1 MPVKTLSINGVQITA
16 QDDATVLE
24 AATDAGIEIPTLCH
38 LDGLGD
44 LGACRLC
51 LVEVTGSPKLHAACV
66 LKVEECM
73 EVWTDTERLRKYR
86 RMTIELLFAERN
98 HVCAV
103 CVANGHCD
111 LQDLAVKHGITH
123 VRYAYLYP
131 KASVDTSHARFV
143 LDHNR
148 CVLCQRCVRVCSE
161 FEGAQ
166 TKGVMGRGTT
176 SRIINDLNQ
185 PWETSQ
191 TCTSCGKCVQVC
203 PTGALSEQGSSV
215 AEMAKR
221 RQFLPYLKEMRK
233 NRQ

>member
-1 MPVKTLSINGVQITA
+1 MSVKTLTINGVQITA
-16 QDDATVLE
+16 PEGATVLD
-24 AATDAGIEIPTLCH
+24 AATDAGIDIPTLCH

-51 LVEVTGSPKLHAACV
+51 LVEVSGSPKLHAACV

-73 EVWTDTERLRKYR
+73 EIWTDTERLRKYR
-86 RMTIELLFAERN
+86 RMTLELLFAERN

-123 VRYAYLYP
+123 IRYAYLYP
-131 KASVDTSHARFV
+131 KAGVDASHQRFV

-185 PWETSQ
+185 AWETSE
-191 TCTSCGKCVQVC
+191 TSTSCGKCVHDC
-203 PTGALSEQGSSV
+203 PTGALSEKGSSV

>member
-1 MPVKTLSINGVQITA
+1 MSVKTLTINGVQVTA
-16 QDDATVLE
+16 PEGSTVLE
-24 AATDAGIEIPTLCH
+24 AATEAGIEIPTLCH

-51 LVEVTGSPKLHAACV
+51 LVELTGSPKLHPACV
-66 LKVEECM
+66 LTVGEGM
-73 EVWTDTERLRKYR
+73 DVRTDTDRLRKYR
-86 RMTIELLFAERN
+86 RMTLELLFAERN

-103 CVANGHCD
+103 CVANGHCE

-131 KASVDTSHARFV
+131 KAGVDTSHQRFV

-185 PWETSQ
+185 TWESSS

-203 PTGALSEQGSSV
+203 PTGALTEQGSSV
-215 AEMAKR
+215 AEMSKR

>member
-1 MPVKTLSINGVQITA
+1 MSVKTLTINGVHVTA
-16 QDDATVLE
+16 PEGATVLE

-38 LDGLGD
+38 LDGLDD

-51 LVEVTGSPKLHAACV
+51 LVELTGSPKLHAACV
-66 LKVEECM
+66 LKIEEGM
-73 EVWTDTERLRKYR
+73 EIMTDTERLRKYR
-86 RMTIELLFAERN
+86 CMTLELLFAERN

-131 KASVDTSHARFV
+131 KAGVDTSHQRFV

-148 CVLCQRCVRVCSE
+148 CVLCQRCVRVCGE
-161 FEGAQ
+161 VEGAQ

-185 PWETSQ
+185 AWETST

-215 AEMAKR
+215 AEMSKR

-233 NRQ
+233 NRP